1 MLALMVVLLAL
12 RFSTPTDGAY
22 IDPAKSSFLPDG
34 VLVTLLQPMPNG
46 LRDGDVVVAID
57 GRSLEDWTRTLSP
70 FRGTSAVW
78 QLSRTLQY
86 TVRRDGQVQDVA
98 VTLEPY
104 PISSFFNRFRTY
116 WIVAVTFLVIG
127 AFVFV
132 RNRIDPAVNALLVM
146 STMLITNPWDYGLQ
160 ISDLVSGNVYWV
172 FRASVD
178 LTFFAGLAAFLNF
191 VLLFPQPHP
200 FKLRH
205 RWLVRAAFVGPAV
218 ANELFSLVV
227 RLTDPSVLDWVKVTE
242 LANAVAGASYMAMI
256 VIAMVSSFRLAA
268 ADPLARQKARLV
280 TLSLLI
286 LCIAGPLWLVPLA
299 VFGHAIMPFDV
310 VVLCLGFLPISIA
323 VAILRN
329 RLFDIELIVNRTLV
343 YGTLTLSLLLI
354 YFASVVVFQQ
364 IFRALT
370 GQISDVAVVAST
382 LATAALFTPLRQR
395 VQTVIDRRFYRQKY
409 DAAKTLARFSMTLR
423 DEVDLDQLGNRLV
436 SVVEETMR
444 PSRISL
450 WVSHP
455 EAPLDSW
462 TARRVQSSQP
472 LATEAEG
479 TLAEEPV

>member
-34 VLVTLLQPMPNG
+34 VLVTLLQSTPNG
-46 LRDGDVVVAID
+46 LRDGDVVVAIE
-57 GRSLEDWTRTLSP
+57 GRPLEDWTRTLSP

-98 VTLEPY
+98 ITLEPY

-132 RNRIDPAVNALLVM
+132 RNRIDPAVNALLVI

-172 FRASVD
+172 FRVTVD
-178 LTFFAGLAAFLNF
+178 LTFFAGLATFLNF

-200 FKLRH
+200 LKLRH
-205 RWLVRAAFVGPAV
+205 RWLIRAAYLGPAV
-218 ANELFSLVV
+218 ANEVFSVVV
-227 RLTDPSVLDWVKVTE
+227 RLTDPSVLDWLRLTTV
-242 LANAVAGASYMAMI
+242 ADAVAGATYMAMI
-256 VIAMVSSFRLAA
+256 VVAMVSSFRLA

-280 TLSLLI
+280 TLSLLVQCAAVI
-286 LCIAGPLWLVPLA
+286 LWLVPLA
-299 VFGHAIMPFDV
+299 VFQHAIFPFEV
-310 VVLCLGFLPISIA
+310 AVLCFASMPLAIA

-370 GQISDVAVVAST
+370 GQVSDVAVVAST